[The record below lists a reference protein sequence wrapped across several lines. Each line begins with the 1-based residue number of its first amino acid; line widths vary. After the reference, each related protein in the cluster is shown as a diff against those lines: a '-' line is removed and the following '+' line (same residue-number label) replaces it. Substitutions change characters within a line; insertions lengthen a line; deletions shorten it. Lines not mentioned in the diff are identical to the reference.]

1 MKKMF
6 VMMVAVL
13 LAMQVAAKTEQVEIQ
28 GAVGKLSAVIRTPDH
43 WKGEPLPMVIVCHGF
58 TGNKEARLLQEVAD
72 SLLAH
77 GMAAILFDF
86 NGHGKSEGAFEN
98 MTVLNEIEDAK
109 KVYEYVCRL
118 PYVDG
123 VAMVGHSQGGVVTA
137 MTAAQLGCGKIAAEV
152 LLAPAGVL
160 RDDALRGYLFGQMY
174 NPHDLPERAHVHGD
188 LWLGREYARV
198 AQTLPIYETARL
210 YEGAAYII
218 HGTYDTVVPYTYG
231 QRFHYVIKDSELTL
245 LEKADHGFS
254 NRETQVATLTAAYLS
269 RFFRK

>member
-6 VMMVAVL
+6 VMMIAVL

-43 WKGEPLPMVIVCHGF
+43 WKGEQLPMVIVCHGF

-137 MTAAQLGCGKIAAEV
+137 MTAECCVMMHCVAIFLVRCITHTTFRSEPMSMVTCGWEGSMHAWHRPC
-152 LLAPAGVL
+152 LSTRRP
-160 RDDALRGYLFGQMY
+160 DCM
-174 NPHDLPERAHVHGD
+174 
-188 LWLGREYARV
+188 RV
-198 AQTLPIYETARL
+198 LPI
-210 YEGAAYII
+210 
-218 HGTYDTVVPYTYG
+218 
-231 QRFHYVIKDSELTL
+231 SSMELMTP
-245 LEKADHGFS
+245 
-254 NRETQVATLTAAYLS
+254 
-269 RFFRK
+269 